1 MRRSDLLRGR
11 TVLVIEDD
19 DDTREVVSRL
29 VEALGATTVV
39 AADGLEGLVQL
50 ERRRP
55 DAVLCDLA
63 MPIMNGIE
71 FARRMRQNPR
81 YWGMLLI
88 AVTGRERDADFMAT
102 LDATS
107 GACWVGFIGG
117 CAAGRMSGNPSGP
130 PAPCGALGG
139 LRSAQRRPGAGVE
152 VGGGRSPSST
162 RRGKLTRWSGE
173 TSGTVA
179 GEWSSPGPV
188 VRGLNGPNGTRYPG
202 SS

>member
-71 FARRMRQNPR
+71 FARRMRQKPPLPGDAPDR
-81 YWGMLLI
+81 RDR
-88 AVTGRERDADFMAT
+88 TGARRR
-102 LDATS
+102 LH
-107 GACWVGFIGG
+107 GYP
-117 CAAGRMSGNPSGP
+117 GR
-130 PAPCGALGG
+130 G
-139 LRSAQRRPGAGVE
+139 LR
-152 VGGGRSPSST
+152 
-162 RRGKLTRWSGE
+162 
-173 TSGTVA
+173 
-179 GEWSSPGPV
+179 
-188 VRGLNGPNGTRYPG
+188 
-202 SS
+202 

>member
-71 FARRMRQNPR
+71 FAQRMRQNPR
-81 YWGMLLI
+81 YRGMLLI
-88 AVTGRERDADFMAT
+88 AVSFVSSGRVVPLRG
-102 LDATS
+102 TS
-107 GACWVGFIGG
+107 
-117 CAAGRMSGNPSGP
+117 S
-130 PAPCGALGG
+130 
-139 LRSAQRRPGAGVE
+139 
-152 VGGGRSPSST
+152 
-162 RRGKLTRWSGE
+162 
-173 TSGTVA
+173 
-179 GEWSSPGPV
+179 
-188 VRGLNGPNGTRYPG
+188 
-202 SS
+202 